1 MQINP
6 QKYDEASRYESLIG
20 TYPGQPQYILAIMQ
34 DLQKQ
39 YNYLPRLAITMISG
53 HVGVPVSKVYA
64 MASFY
69 KAFSLTPKGRFV
81 FRVCDG
87 TACHIKNSETL
98 LDQLHQHLGIRAGQ
112 TSEDGQFSIETVN
125 CLGACALAP
134 VVVVNGKVYGKVK
147 PGDLEEIIRE
157 CGGQCH
163 VSENEGK

>member
-6 QKYDEASRYESLIG
+6 QEFDEESHYKSLINS
-20 TYPGQPQYILAIMQ
+20 YPGQPQYILAIMQ

-39 YNYLPRLAITMISG
+39 YNYLPRLALKMIAS
-53 HVGVPVSKVYA
+53 HVGVPVSKIYA

-98 LDQLHQHLGIRAGQ
+98 LDQLYQHLGIRPGQ
-112 TSEDGQFSIETVN
+112 TTEDGQFSIETVN

-134 VVVVNGKVYGKVK
+134 VVVVNGKVHGKVK
-147 PGDLEEIIRE
+147 PGDLEGIIRE

-163 VSENEGK
+163 VS